1 VVMGT
6 PTLTSSRFSDIGTS
20 RLRVPPISRKITLE
34 VGNSASTCVSDPGEA
49 TGAGSRD
56 ATHARRLLQN
66 PPSAA
71 GPFYSSLSFTEIAL
85 WCLLYITVLAGILYH
100 AGGPGLSDDSYQ
112 YLSEAENIDQGHG
125 LTTSIVHF
133 DTERAHGRV
142 PAPLTTFPPGY
153 SLAIAAIS
161 RTGLASE
168 TAGLLLSVASLILLV
183 PLIACAAAMLEL
195 NLMATRVA
203 LVLLLGSFAA
213 GLYATAVATESLF
226 TALALAA
233 LVCLLLH
240 ERAIAGT
247 PAAVAGNL
255 LVGCACWVRYAGLFL
270 FIAVGT
276 YLVWQAFRRRDRR
289 AVTAAACLVLPA
301 ALISSLLLRNVS
313 LTGSWKGG
321 NTKAVTHPLA
331 AVLKQFGVS
340 TYHLFFGEGVPTRL
354 SALQVT
360 LCLGLI
366 LLSVLLFVNVARV
379 RSSSGIHTALGSA
392 FPHAGLLLVYV
403 VVYNAGMLY
412 LGMFSVISFGSRMFY
427 PLLPVYLLLSGVVF
441 TRVQASTSAR
451 STPLAWTVCAAIIVG
466 SYWGINLE
474 NTIAHRAVSPDR
486 LVASSFALPSETGGT
501 LRSWFDANVPVSATV
516 VATNGQAT
524 AYALK
529 RKIVS
534 LVGSNFSE
542 QRWGEEELRT
552 LMQQYDADFLILY
565 PHIDPMIEPVQQ
577 ESPFLRAL
585 IAGQRPQWLQLAAEN
600 SQVMIFRCPATW
612 AARSR
617 KN

>member
-1 VVMGT
+1 M
-6 PTLTSSRFSDIGTS
+6 
-20 RLRVPPISRKITLE
+20 ISRRITLE
-34 VGNSASTCVSDPGEA
+34 IGNSASSCIRDPGKA
-49 TGAGSRD
+49 TGSGPREAMP
-56 ATHARRLLQN
+56 ARRLLQN
-66 PPSAA
+66 APSAA
-71 GPFYSSLSFTEIAL
+71 GPSYSSLSFTEIAL
-85 WCLLYITVLAGILYH
+85 WCLLYIAVLAGILYH

-133 DTERAHGRV
+133 DTERAHGRA

-153 SLAIAAIS
+153 SLVIAAIS

-168 TAGLLLSVASLILLV
+168 TAGLLLSAASLILLV

-195 NLMATRVA
+195 SLMATRIA

-226 TALALAA
+226 TALALAV

-270 FIAVGT
+270 FIAVGA
-276 YLVWQAFRRRDRR
+276 YLAWQAFRRRDHR

-301 ALISSLLLRNVS
+301 ALISSLLLRNVI

-321 NTKAVTHPLA
+321 NTKAVAHPLA

-354 SALQVT
+354 GALQVT
-360 LCLGLI
+360 LCVGLI

-403 VVYNAGMLY
+403 AVYNAGMLY

-427 PLLPVYLLLSGVVF
+427 PLLPVYLLLSGVVL
-441 TRVQASTSAR
+441 TRVQASTRAR
-451 STPLAWTVCAAIIVG
+451 STPLAWTACAAIIVG

-474 NTIAHRAVSPDR
+474 NTMAHRSISPDR
-486 LVASSFALPSETGGT
+486 IVAASFALPSGTGGT
-501 LRSWFDANVPVSATV
+501 LRSWFDANVPLGATV

-529 RKIVS
+529 RKVVS
-534 LVGSNFSE
+534 LVGSNFSD

-552 LMQQYDADFLILY
+552 LMQQYDAGFLILY
-565 PHIDPMIEPVQQ
+565 PRIDPMIEPVQQ